1 MWKVGKVQID
11 RMDKLY
17 FLSML
22 FLVQKCINRN
32 AKPII
37 RKKNTVVE
45 FRMYL

>member
-11 RMDKLY
+11 RMNKMY

-37 RKKNTVVE
+37 IREKKYCG
-45 FRMYL
+45 RI